1 MDTEEATA
9 EESKSMK
16 STKSRGHKDHNSDII
31 FLYFSLS
38 FYPGKQRKKV
48 ETRQG
53 GARDAYWHR
62 KQWDDSDGD
71 RLHGREVTV
80 AAPEAASNGLGAMI
94 LYALLIVFFVW
105 CGVVDAENPEPHCC
119 CRDSICI
126 SLKEYKIGRKLLP
139 EYNLSSQFL

>member
-94 LYALLIVFFVW
+94 LYALLMCVESSLSGVELLMQKIQNLIVVAGILFSNL
-105 CGVVDAENPEPHCC
+105 GTKA
-119 CRDSICI
+119 
-126 SLKEYKIGRKLLP
+126 KEVLAV
-139 EYNLSSQFL
+139 